1 MIVRLFRSQYLV
13 QYILLFILT
22 VLLWTD
28 ALLFP
33 EKLVTGEGFKSFPA
47 IKNFVLSYPFITLIV
62 SIVLLYLQALMLN
75 TIAGLHRIVER
86 NQLIV
91 AAVYVLMMSS
101 QTEMV
106 QPNVMLLVNFLLI
119 LMLYVNL
126 QLFGT
131 TEALGSL
138 FDMGFLVGM
147 SSLLYFPTIAFLPFI
162 FVSLLVY
169 QLFRWREWIVP
180 LIGFI
185 APYLI
190 VVTWYFWFDQLGDK
204 YQYFLSLF
212 SFEIPV
218 YQDVSTKNM
227 VIWGLFA
234 ILVLIGLGR
243 ILKSASD
250 GSVEGRKKN
259 RVVIFMFLFAV
270 GSAFF
275 SGQTL
280 TSHVYLEI
288 IPVVVF
294 ISAYISRLRK
304 YFIIELVFS
313 LIIIAIIAIKALNFS

>member
-1 MIVRLFRSQYLV
+1 M
-13 QYILLFILT
+13 
-22 VLLWTD
+22 D

-33 EKLVTGEGFKSFPA
+33 EKLVTGEGFKSFPF
-47 IKNFVLSYPFITLIV
+47 INNLVLSYPHISLIA

-75 TIAGLHRIVER
+75 TVAGLHRLVER

-91 AAVYVLMMSS
+91 AAIYVLMMSS
-101 QTEMV
+101 QPGMI

-138 FDMGFLVGM
+138 FDMGFLVGV

-180 LIGFI
+180 MIGFVT
-185 APYLI
+185 PYLI
-190 VVTWYFWFDQLGDK
+190 VAAWYFWFDQLGDK
-204 YQYFLSLF
+204 FQYFLLLF
-212 SFEIPV
+212 DFEIPV
-218 YQDVSTKNM
+218 YQDVSTKNIM
-227 VIWGLFA
+227 VWGLFA
-234 ILVLIGLGR
+234 LLVLLGLAK

-294 ISAYISRLRK
+294 LSAYISRLRK
-304 YFIIELVFS
+304 HFIIELVFS
-313 LIIIAIIAIKALNFS
+313 LIIFAIIAIKVLNFS